1 MLKIILSFGESL
13 ISYQKIIIREK
24 VFWPF
29 LILALWYIDLKN
41 ISFHKIQKHIW
52 KIIPEPITEFQVR
65 FIFLQIDDMEMM
77 DLAGT

>member
-1 MLKIILSFGESL
+1 LY
-13 ISYQKIIIREK
+13 ISGHNGITRT
-24 VFWPF
+24 
-29 LILALWYIDLKN
+29 YIDLKN